1 MKYQP
6 ILDKEY
12 YIMKNNI
19 KKSMDE
25 LEEMIKNE
33 DVSKRERDLH
43 KNILKR
49 IKKRYD
55 NMDSDYIS
63 LKKALLNIGGLD
75 NILKEVIK
83 YTNNMEK
90 ISEYHLNKNLSEKI
104 KITNESNLNINYL
117 RESYENLIEKENK
130 LKERIYNLDS

>member
-33 DVSKRERDLH
+33 DASKRERDLH